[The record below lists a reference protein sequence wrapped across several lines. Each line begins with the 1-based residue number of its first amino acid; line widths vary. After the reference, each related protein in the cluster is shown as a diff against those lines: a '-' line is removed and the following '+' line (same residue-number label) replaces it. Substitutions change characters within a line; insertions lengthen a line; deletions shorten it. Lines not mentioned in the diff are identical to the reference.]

1 MCGNVTVMGRIDGS
15 ERRAVPD
22 AAWPLLERML
32 RISQMRGAQSGG
44 GAIQVRQGAVPAQL
58 IEKCLNTKRG
68 DLARRMRASLERR
81 AGSSAPF
88 GATYIVQTHVRY
100 ATASVSTRNEA
111 HPFRFVDVAARGPR
125 RVARWE
131 EGKLAVRV
139 RPVETAL
146 THNGDMDGMRWRG
159 KALDFV
165 ELGCLFE
172 RILGVQNRWRGD
184 SPVLA
189 AAVELYLTRGLWL
202 ESLRLAYQLTVAP
215 LPPDPRTLPAGLTS
229 AERLRRLRELMAAH
243 PAPSGPELSRW
254 ELAAEEATGELAA
267 RGPAPDPTDAA
278 AYRKF
283 REELAAA
290 VQTRFERDFATWIPA
305 DRSLAFARAATY
317 AFLDNDLYIALRKLE
332 PALEGTFGCV
342 ITSTLEPGCL
352 VAMARGQPLSL
363 GFERQQGRVG
373 VVSERAALKVVNDR
387 GEPEFGERLDLDLC
401 RGEIARV
408 ELPPEREAI
417 RLTLYGISD
426 GRELTSAELVA
437 AGRLVSIL
445 NNPYVSALPT
455 EAADRVEAD
464 FAALPSFLAR
474 VRNDFRDP
482 ASTNRRSAE
491 VFADRFFEKRRPR
504 VLVLGITNDLWLGQQ
519 FVQNLSLLF
528 PEIDA
533 RALSSNEVLA
543 NPSAIHTDDE
553 TLVLA
558 ASQSGQDF
566 PTLGALVLLYSRA
579 TPAAQNGFFV
589 LTGEVDS
596 LLGQAVGQSYAG
608 DAPFCGRIFANGSG
622 FRPSEATIA
631 TVNATH
637 ATFVEILLLLA
648 ARALDTKRHLQ
659 PPLGC
664 KLGQAEQKALLT
676 RRDATIDRQVTAII
690 GHAGAEAGGIASE
703 LRRQARRWSRHVSEG
718 IVAFAL
724 VVLVLELN
732 LQLGLGLLPSTL
744 LSFVHTPES
753 WPAWGT
759 HAIGVLGAQAN
770 VLFYAFL
777 APLVILTLRSLQGR
791 PGVHRQGTRELLIG
805 DVRYVHQIGWLL
817 TKKLFSLSYGFA
829 SIKPYSADCQDEL
842 VMTHEPL
849 RGTLMLLG
857 VPDQRRRHLAVR
869 AGAALM
875 AAKQFNNSRSFAG
888 GGAEIITISHAPLA
902 TSGIGQELTLPT
914 VELPELG
921 ATGDALVEGMFDS
934 WERLIALQRFLDQL
948 SRSVSRLGPFRYDR
962 SRTKDQVFAPT
973 TAAPVSAAAIYQLLS
988 RSSERYERTEDV
1000 SLPFELGRTEWR
1012 ASAPPRRTTVWRPE
1026 ALLRELEEGRSEAR
1040 PRRADGVNEHDT
1052 PAAKREDRESP

>member
-1 MCGNVTVMGRIDGS
+1 MCGNVTVMGRVNAS
-15 ERRAVPD
+15 ERRAVPE

-44 GAIQVRQGAVPAQL
+44 GAIQVRQGAAPAQL
-58 IEKCLNTKRG
+58 IEKCLNSKRG
-68 DLARRMRASLERR
+68 DLAARMRSALERR

-88 GATYIVQTHVRY
+88 GTTYVVQTHVRY
-100 ATASVSTRNEA
+100 ATASVSTRHEA

-125 RVARWE
+125 RIARWE
-131 EGKLAVRV
+131 DGKLVVSV

-159 KALDFV
+159 KSLDFV

-172 RILGVQNRWRGD
+172 RILGVENRWRGD

-189 AAVELYLTRGLWL
+189 AAVELYLTQGLWL

-215 LPPDPRTLPAGLTS
+215 QAPDPSTLPAGLAS
-229 AERLRRLRELMAAH
+229 AERLRRLRELMSAH
-243 PAPSGPELSRW
+243 PAPSRAELSRW
-254 ELAAEEATGELAA
+254 ELAAEEATRDIAAA
-267 RGPAPDPTDAA
+267 RGAPNPADAA

-290 VQTRFERDFATWIPA
+290 VQARFERDFATWIPA
-305 DRSLAFARAATY
+305 ERSLAFARAATY

-342 ITSTLEPGCL
+342 ITSTHEPGCL

-363 GFERQQGRVG
+363 GFEREQGRVA
-373 VVSERAALKVVNDR
+373 VVSERAALKVVNER
-387 GEPEFGERLDLDLC
+387 GEPEFRERLDLDLC

-426 GRELTSAELVA
+426 GRELTSAEVVA

-445 NNPYVSALPT
+445 NNPYVSPLPT
-455 EAADRVEAD
+455 EAEDRVEAD
-464 FAALPSFLAR
+464 FAALPEILAGIR
-474 VRNDFRDP
+474 AEFRNP
-482 ASTNRRSAE
+482 GSTNRRSAE
-491 VFADRFFEKRRPR
+491 AFAARLFEKRRPR

-528 PEIDA
+528 PDIDA
-533 RALSSNEVLA
+533 RAVSSNEVLA
-543 NPSAIHTDDE
+543 NPSALRTDDE

-558 ASQSGQDF
+558 VSQSGQDF
-566 PTLGALVLLYSRA
+566 PTLGALVLLHSRA

-596 LLGQAVGQSYAG
+596 LLGQAVGQSYAS
-608 DAPFCGRIFANGSG
+608 DAPFGERIFSNGSG

-637 ATFVEILLLLA
+637 VTFVEILLFLA
-648 ARALDTKRHLQ
+648 ARALDTKQHLT
-659 PPLGC
+659 PPLGA
-664 KLGQAEQKALLT
+664 KLSQAELKALVA
-676 RRDATIDRQVTAII
+676 RRDASIEHQVAAIVGDSPTSSGSTA
-690 GHAGAEAGGIASE
+690 AELG
-703 LRRQARRWSRHVSEG
+703 RQARRWGRHLREG

-732 LQLGLGLLPSTL
+732 LGLGLGLLPSSL
-744 LSFVHTPES
+744 LSLVPTPAGS
-753 WPAWGT
+753 PAW
-759 HAIGVLGAQAN
+759 AARALAVVGAQAN

-777 APLVILTLRSLQGR
+777 APLVVWTLRSLQGR
-791 PGVHRQGTRELLIG
+791 PGVHRHGTRELLIG

-902 TSGIGQELTLPT
+902 KAGLGRELTLPS
-914 VELPELG
+914 VEVPELG
-921 ATGDALVEGMFDS
+921 PAGDALLEGMFDS
-934 WERLIALQRFLDQL
+934 WERLLAMQRFLDQL
-948 SRSVSRLGPFRYDR
+948 SRSVARLGPFRYDR

-1000 SLPFELGRTEWR
+1000 SLPFEVGRTEWR
-1012 ASAPPRRTTVWRPE
+1012 ASAAPRRTTVWRPE
-1026 ALLRELEEGRSEAR
+1026 ALLRELEAGRA
-1040 PRRADGVNEHDT
+1040 PRTDERGELDKPSLKQE
-1052 PAAKREDRESP
+1052 ERESP